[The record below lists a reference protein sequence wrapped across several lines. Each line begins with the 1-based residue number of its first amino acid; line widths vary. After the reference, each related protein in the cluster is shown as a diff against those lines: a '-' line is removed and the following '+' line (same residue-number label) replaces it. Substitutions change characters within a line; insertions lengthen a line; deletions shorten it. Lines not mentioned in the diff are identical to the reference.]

1 MFFNVAISEIEL
13 FPLILIG
20 EKRNEYFSKNDL
32 VHAMSVLILILIF
45 IDIKTKIFIVVYLGC
60 IIVIL
65 SLKYI
70 YFVLKVSHQEIL
82 SMIQNPETIFKNI
95 DKYL

>member
-1 MFFNVAISEIEL
+1 MFFNVKISEIEL

-20 EKRNEYFSKNDL
+20 EKRNEYFYKNDL

-60 IIVIL
+60 IIIIL

-70 YFVLKVSHQEIL
+70 YFVFESESPRNTFYDSKSRD
-82 SMIQNPETIFKNI
+82 NF
-95 DKYL
+95 